1 MAVRKLKLI
10 PKDLIIELVQ
20 MASSDNTTP
29 ATYTNIVRYFHGS
42 NNDLRPSLDHWV
54 KLGVLSSEKINE
66 QTTHWQV
73 ENYVID
79 DMEQLALNAQHESK
93 VKLDNSLDKL
103 SGKKIVTKT
112 KDPKIIVK
120 IESDYWKMIF
130 AFQNISELYIKLL
143 LRKEKETYADNI
155 KFLDTMIMTTWK
167 MIKQTRK
174 KLMANRPPHEVTYLE
189 KALDSIPVFDTQFP

>member
-103 SGKKIVTKT
+103 SGKKIVTKAQ
-112 KDPKIIVK
+112 DPKIIVK
-120 IESDYWKMIF
+120 VESDYWKMIF
-130 AFQNISELYIKLL
+130 AFQNVSEFYIKLL
-143 LRKEKETYADNI
+143 LRKEKETYADNL

-167 MIKQTRK
+167 MIRQNRK
-174 KLMANRPPHEVTYLE
+174 KILANRPPHEVTYLE

>member
-10 PKDLIIELVQ
+10 PKDLIVELVQ
-20 MASSDNTTP
+20 FGSNNNQTP
-29 ATYTNIVRYFHGS
+29 ATYTNIARGYHGS
-42 NNDLRPSLDHWV
+42 NNDIRPSLDHWV

-112 KDPKIIVK
+112 KEPKIIVK
-120 IESDYWKMIF
+120 VESDYWKMIF
-130 AFQNISELYIKLL
+130 AFQNVSEFYIKLL
-143 LRKEKETYADNI
+143 LQQEKEHDEDNLEYLKVTI
-155 KFLDTMIMTTWK
+155 RNTMK
-167 MIKQTRK
+167 MINLNRK
-174 KLMANRPPHEVTYLE
+174 KLLANRPPHEVTYLE

>member
-1 MAVRKLKLI
+1 MGLKKVRKPKLI
-10 PKDLIIELVQ
+10 PKDRIVEINNQ
-20 MASSDNTTP
+20 TP
-29 ATYTNIVRYFHGS
+29 ATYTNIARGYHGS
-42 NNDLRPSLDHWV
+42 RNDIRQSLDHWV

-79 DMEQLALNAQHESK
+79 DIEQLALNAQHESK

-112 KDPKIIVK
+112 KDPKIMVK
-120 IESDYWKMIF
+120 VESDYWKMIF
-130 AFQNISELYIKLL
+130 AFQNVSEFYIKLL
-143 LRKEKETYADNI
+143 LQQEKEHDEDNLEYLKVTI
-155 KFLDTMIMTTWK
+155 RNTMK
-167 MIKQTRK
+167 MINLNRK
-174 KLMANRPPHEVTYLE
+174 KLLANRPPHEVTYLE

>member
-103 SGKKIVTKT
+103 SGKKITTKA

-120 IESDYWKMIF
+120 VESDYWKMIF
-130 AFQNISELYIKLL
+130 AFQNVSEFYIKLL
-143 LRKEKETYADNI
+143 LRKEKETYADNL

-167 MIKQTRK
+167 MIRQTRK

>member
-10 PKDLIIELVQ
+10 PKDLIVELVQ
-20 MASSDNTTP
+20 MASSNNTTP
-29 ATYTNIVRYFHGS
+29 ATYTNIARGYHGS
-42 NNDLRPSLDHWV
+42 NNDIRPSLDHWV
-54 KLGVLSSEKINE
+54 RMGVLSSDKINL

-73 ENYVID
+73 ENHIIEH
-79 DMEQLALNAQHESK
+79 MEQLALNAQHESK

-112 KDPKIIVK
+112 KDLKIMVK
-120 IESDYWKMIF
+120 VESDYWKMIF
-130 AFQNISELYIKLL
+130 AFQNVSEFYIKLL
-143 LRKEKETYADNI
+143 LRKEKETYVDNL

-167 MIKQTRK
+167 MIRQTRK
-174 KLMANRPPHEVTYLE
+174 KLLANRQPHEVTYLE

>member
-1 MAVRKLKLI
+1 MVVRKLKLI
-10 PKDLIIELVQ
+10 HKDVIVELVQ
-20 MASSDNTTP
+20 FGSNNNQTP
-29 ATYTNIVRYFHGS
+29 ATYTNIARGYHGS
-42 NNDLRPSLDHWV
+42 NNDIRPSLDHWV

-103 SGKKIVTKT
+103 SGKKITTKA
-112 KDPKIIVK
+112 KEPKIIVK
-120 IESDYWKMIF
+120 IQSDYWKMIF
-130 AFQNISELYIKLL
+130 AFQNVSEFYIKLL
-143 LRKEKETYADNI
+143 LQQEKEHDEDNLEYLKVTI
-155 KFLDTMIMTTWK
+155 RNTMK
-167 MIKQTRK
+167 MINLNRK
-174 KLMANRPPHEVTYLE
+174 KLLANRPPHEVTYLE